1 MFISRQT
8 LRAFFS
14 GAFMA
19 LLLASIAAAQD
30 KASSAPGAVR
40 ITLAEAQAQAIAG
53 KAAEL
58 ARLNIDAA
66 RYHRQAA
73 QADFFPRIGATF
85 ANLHFNKF
93 MGQRIQVISRSVG
106 LPVLNKDET
115 IVAVTLTQPVT
126 PLFKVHQAVRI
137 AKADER
143 IGQGKA
149 AALAAQVA
157 ANVEQAYF
165 ALLIAQ
171 RRQAAAEAK
180 VEMAE
185 RQAQIASAAQA
196 PLEGMTERQTAFF
209 EAKKELLTANSQVTE
224 LTHALAALTGLFP
237 DTRLELAAP
246 PPVIETISASQAARQ
261 VLANN
266 PEVVEAEQAV
276 VKARAAHRL
285 SKLEYVPDVAILGGY
300 AYQTA
305 SPLLPNDF
313 SFIGVVASFNLFD
326 FGKRERTVSERR
338 TQVHMA
344 EANLELVR
352 AKVAA
357 GAQKIA
363 LDLERTRRILEL
375 TRQVAS
381 MRQAAPA
388 RYQDSDLEAKAAW
401 AKAEAEMFQADLDY
415 RVAYAQ
421 LKRAA
426 GEQ

>member
-1 MFISRQT
+1 MFIGSRP
-8 LRAFFS
+8 LCAFFLAVS
-14 GAFMA
+14 
-19 LLLASIAAAQD
+19 LLASIAAAQD
-30 KASSAPGAVR
+30 QPSGAPAAVHL
-40 ITLAEAQAQAIAG
+40 TLAEAQSRAVAG
-53 KAAEL
+53 KAAEI
-58 ARLNIDAA
+58 ARLNVDAA
-66 RYHRQAA
+66 RYHRLAA
-73 QADFFPRIGATF
+73 QADFFPKIGSTF

-93 MGQRIQVISRSVG
+93 MGQRIQVIGRSIG

-126 PLFKVHQAVRI
+126 PIFKVREAVRI
-137 AKADER
+137 ARADER
-143 IGQGKA
+143 IAQAKA
-149 AALAAQVA
+149 AALTAQVT

-171 RRQAAAEAK
+171 RRQAATEAG

-185 RQAQIASAAQA
+185 RRAQLASAATA
-196 PLEGMTERQTAFF
+196 PLEGMTERQTALL
-209 EAKKELLTANSQVTE
+209 EAKKALMTANSQVAE
-224 LTHALAALTGLFP
+224 SSQSLATLTGLP
-237 DTRLELAAP
+237 LDSRPELAAP
-246 PPVIETISASQAARQ
+246 PPLVETISSAQAMQ
-261 VLANN
+261 QLIANS

-285 SKLEYVPDVAILGGY
+285 SKLEYVPDAAILGGY
-300 AYQTA
+300 VYQTA

-338 TQVHMA
+338 TQVRMA

-357 GAQKIA
+357 GAQKTVM
-363 LDLERTRRILEL
+363 DLERTRRILEL

-381 MRQAAPA
+381 IRQAALA
-388 RYQDSDLEAKAAW
+388 RDQDPDPEARVAW
-401 AKAEAEMFQADLDY
+401 AKAEAEMLQADLDY
-415 RVAYAQ
+415 RLAYAQ
-421 LKRAA
+421 LKRVA